1 MIFLSSQQ
9 QTKLVI
15 RVAKKKRFWRTC
27 WSLFPGL
34 DAIFSPNFSGRNLS
48 PLIDRVVRGYRPPHL
63 MHKPTKSAFVKKI
76 VGTLFCIT
84 AQAYLRAPS
93 VSWRGTGTKHLNNN
107 QLWLRGMGK
116 RPNMNY
122 FHISYFQG
130 LIQLLFILLIRLDLS
145 IRPSKGS
152 CPHSHLTSGWYW
164 SSVWRK
170 NVLTLVVSSDKHFF
184 FNRGI

>member
-1 MIFLSSQQ
+1 MLYS
-9 QTKLVI
+9 
-15 RVAKKKRFWRTC
+15 ART
-27 WSLFPGL
+27 SRG
-34 DAIFSPNFSGRNLS
+34 INLS
-48 PLIDRVVRGYRPPHL
+48 PLIDRVVRGYRLPHL
-63 MHKPTKSAFVKKI
+63 MHKPAKSAFVKKI

-164 SSVWRK
+164 SSVWRR

-184 FNRGI
+184 QQRDLKLKDSYQNWQKFT